1 MKKTFHFCYYA
12 LSLFLVLNS
21 ACLNNSTNSTDESS
35 VDSSDYQIILNDYR
49 TIDNYVIRGNYT
61 SLNES
66 EVENLLADQENIYI
80 FYDLDIS
87 DNTDCAQL
95 LSDANAVVY
104 FYKNGIPSIHRLQ
117 SETTNKAALLSEI
130 DDFVTEKIHLVS
142 KSESQLSLTDTQ
154 ETTTAFKDL
163 FDGSF
168 RQVKKPYGYIDCNF
182 SIKKYRANDVSSLYL
197 LESDIAFTPGQAA
210 RNENIDGYAN
220 WSNKAGYLHIKA
232 CESSKKCGT
241 PVFKDA
247 YPTKS
252 PHNVFIGSTY
262 SSGSAIGYSRVNG
275 FSLSNTSSADFLYAY
290 NKNYTNVEPAFSDQ
304 KSADDLEKYE
314 WNYTY
319 DTKRDETNHLQ
330 TGFLYE
336 MNNEGHNMSEGNVM
350 IRFEYSM
357 TVENANKDTNKF
369 SHFYL
374 CNFDSYIPKSE
385 Y

>member
-1 MKKTFHFCYYA
+1 MKKHSNFCYYA
-12 LSLFLVLNS
+12 LSLLLIFNSVYLNS
-21 ACLNNSTNSTDESS
+21 SLKANAEA
-35 VDSSDYQIILNDYR
+35 VDSLETEAVIEDFR
-49 TIDNYVIRGNYT
+49 TIDKYVICGNYT

-66 EVENLLADQENIYI
+66 KVKNLLADQENIYI

-117 SETTNKAALLSEI
+117 SETTDRTVLLSEI
-130 DDFVTEKIHLVS
+130 DEFVTEKIHSVS
-142 KSESQLSLTDTQ
+142 KSESQLSLIDTQ

-168 RQVKKPYGYIDCNF
+168 RQIKKPYGYIDCNF

-197 LESDIAFTPGQAA
+197 LKTDMAFTPGQVAINNDA
-210 RNENIDGYAN
+210 DGFEN

-232 CESSKKCGT
+232 CESSNKGGT

-275 FSLSNTSSADFLYAY
+275 FSLTNTSSADFLYAY
-290 NKNYTNVEPAFSDQ
+290 NKNYTNIVPAFSDQ
-304 KSADDLEKYE
+304 KNADDVEMYE

-357 TVENANKDTNKF
+357 TVENASEDTNKF